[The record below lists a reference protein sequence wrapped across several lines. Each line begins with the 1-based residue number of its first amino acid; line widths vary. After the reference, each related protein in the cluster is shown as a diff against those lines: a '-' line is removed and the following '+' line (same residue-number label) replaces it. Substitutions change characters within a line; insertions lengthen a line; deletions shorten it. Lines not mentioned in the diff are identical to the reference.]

1 MIAIVYFGII
11 AAIAAVL
18 WFMFGRTP
26 ERTASHEGE
35 PLSRGRRAGRDVA
48 GPADAG
54 AEGMATPSPGAVG
67 PRDRP

>member
-1 MIAIVYFGII
+1 MAVVYFGVI

-18 WFMFGRTP
+18 WFTFGHTP
-26 ERTASHEGE
+26 EDAASHEGE
-35 PLSRGRRAGRDVA
+35 PLSRAQRAGRDVA

>member
-1 MIAIVYFGII
+1 MAVVYLGIV

-18 WFMFGRTP
+18 WFTFGRTP
-26 ERTASHEGE
+26 ERTASHAGE
-35 PLSRGRRAGRDVA
+35 SPSRARRAGRDLA

-54 AEGMATPSPGAVG
+54 AEGMATPGPGDVG